1 MCRETNAAA
10 QEERKDE
17 QAAERNELE
26 IRYERYRGIL
36 KNLTLMSDVFMRNV
50 FKERACTEYVLQVIM
65 GRKDLKVTAQVLQK
79 DYKNLQGRSAVLDCV
94 VQDGDGCQFDVEIQQ
109 DTEGASPKRARYHS
123 GLMDMNTLKNGED
136 FDRLPET
143 HVIFITR
150 DDVLGYGLPIYHIEK
165 RIKETDAAF
174 GDEAYII
181 YVNSRRQE
189 DTELGRLMHDFHC
202 RDAKDIHSEILARR
216 VHELKETQKGV
227 GFMCREMDAIYRE
240 GEMRGELRG
249 EKRGEERGR
258 IKGQAE
264 KAKEMALSLA
274 NMGISA
280 EQIAEAAKV
289 SVNLV
294 QEWLSGN
301 KGIAR

>member
-1 MCRETNAAA
+1 MCKEMDAVVH
-10 QEERKDE
+10 EERKDE
-17 QAAERNELE
+17 QAAESNELE

-65 GRKDLKVTAQVLQK
+65 GRKDLRVTAQVLQK
-79 DYKNLQGRSAVLDCV
+79 DYKNLQGRSAILDCV
-94 VQDGDGCQFDVEIQQ
+94 VQDGDGRQFDVEIQQ
-109 DTEGASPKRARYHS
+109 DAEGASPKRARYHS
-123 GLMDMNTLKNGED
+123 GLMDMNTLKAGED

-150 DDVLGYGLPIYHIEK
+150 DDVLGYGLPIYHIER
-165 RIKETDAAF
+165 RIKETDSAF
-174 GDEAYII
+174 RDEAYII
-181 YVNSRRQE
+181 YVNSRNQE

-216 VHELKETQKGV
+216 VHELKETQEGV
-227 GFMCREMDAIYRE
+227 EFMCREMDEIYRE
-240 GEMRGELRG
+240 GELRGELRG

-258 IKGQAE
+258 VKGRREGQA
-264 KAKEMALSLA
+264 EMALSLA
-274 NMGISA
+274 NMGIPV

-289 SVNLV
+289 SVSLV

-301 KGIAR
+301 KEIAK